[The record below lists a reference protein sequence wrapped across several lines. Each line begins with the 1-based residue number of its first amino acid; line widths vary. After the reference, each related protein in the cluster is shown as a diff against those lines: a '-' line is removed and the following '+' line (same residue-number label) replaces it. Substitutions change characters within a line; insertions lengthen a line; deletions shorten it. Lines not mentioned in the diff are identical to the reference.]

1 MRIFRGRSAVAVAA
15 LALGLVV
22 APSASATVSSATT
35 VEELPFAVDSS
46 NQAAWWNPLDVVGE
60 TTFFAFNAPAAQ
72 AARHEVHLASRSA
85 DGAWTEGCL
94 RASAQTACVTF
105 VDDNGHNQPSIVVDG
120 DGIIHAFVSM
130 HNEQWNYFRSDT
142 AGDVRTM
149 VDRTSTMPDLD
160 VDITYPV
167 TARGADGDAWVLVRT
182 GTDADGA
189 REGVL
194 YRYDRTAGAWARET
208 TIAAAKGYSFYP
220 DDLEVS
226 PDGRVH
232 VLWEWGP
239 FPADP
244 ARHLGSYAVYDPATG
259 SLTDAAGTTLVA
271 PITPATAGSVVWRPF
286 VPGESI
292 RSYTPAVQSAKLA
305 LDGSALAGVA
315 YRFVEADRSA
325 YDAHFARWDG
335 SGWVDEKVLDTAA
348 LGDGVA
354 TSAAVDVTRAGT
366 TTRLYTVV
374 TAQVCGEV
382 RSRAVVAERDDAASS
397 WTFAGIG
404 ESGLGQQ
411 RLRVQTRSTDD
422 ADIAYL
428 SAPAAAPARLAR
440 AVVPRDAAVGPV
452 TSLSALVADL
462 RDDPGGVNVALG
474 ATATASSSL
483 RSDTGPSLAVDGVCS
498 DASRWIS
505 AAGDSTP
512 WISVDFAAAALHEVR
527 VRSGYSADT
536 GSAAVLRSFDVQVH
550 TAAGWTSIGSIAGNT
565 QRLVSIPATG
575 VVADG
580 VRLLISDP
588 SASTTDVAR
597 VFEIEAIAVD

>member
-1 MRIFRGRSAVAVAA
+1 MRILRGGSAVAVAA

-149 VDRTSTMPDLD
+149 VDRTATMPDLD

-194 YRYDRTAGAWARET
+194 YRYDRAAGAWTRET

-259 SLTDAAGTTLVA
+259 SLTDAAGATLVA
-271 PITPATAGSVVWRPF
+271 PITPATAGSVIGPPVSYRC
-286 VPGESI
+286 GRRTI
-292 RSYTPAVQSAKLA
+292 R
-305 LDGSALAGVA
+305 
-315 YRFVEADRSA
+315 RR
-325 YDAHFARWDG
+325 RRG
-335 SGWVDEKVLDTAA
+335 SGRRSRSGRRARRRGEGRRGSRRPARPADPVAPRAPRGSPRRGCAGRPSVPARSGT
-348 LGDGVA
+348 A
-354 TSAAVDVTRAGT
+354 TSAT
-366 TTRLYTVV
+366 
-374 TAQVCGEV
+374 
-382 RSRAVVAERDDAASS
+382 
-397 WTFAGIG
+397 
-404 ESGLGQQ
+404 
-411 RLRVQTRSTDD
+411 
-422 ADIAYL
+422 
-428 SAPAAAPARLAR
+428 
-440 AVVPRDAAVGPV
+440 
-452 TSLSALVADL
+452 
-462 RDDPGGVNVALG
+462 
-474 ATATASSSL
+474 
-483 RSDTGPSLAVDGVCS
+483 
-498 DASRWIS
+498 
-505 AAGDSTP
+505 
-512 WISVDFAAAALHEVR
+512 
-527 VRSGYSADT
+527 
-536 GSAAVLRSFDVQVH
+536 
-550 TAAGWTSIGSIAGNT
+550 
-565 QRLVSIPATG
+565 
-575 VVADG
+575 
-580 VRLLISDP
+580 
-588 SASTTDVAR
+588 
-597 VFEIEAIAVD
+597 